1 MLLSLSH
8 NCHIAG
14 YARAAKFNC
23 MPENVVTAGS
33 SQVKSSLPT
42 TRPGAVP
49 GSAEPI
55 QAARE
60 RAPTDLRVLVNHQL
74 SLSGDTS
81 LEGAQKFFGSHD
93 LEFIAVVDNGRTVGL
108 CARRRIGIVLGSRY
122 GFSLFSRNPVRDYLV
137 PEALIIR
144 SGDSIHNVL
153 KRLASR
159 PDEFFYDDVL
169 LEDKDGTF
177 IGSIFVRNL
186 VRLQHNLLLDN
197 IQELE
202 RNRAEIE
209 RKNIQMEQELVMAG
223 KVQQA
228 MLPQIYPVSPAR
240 PGVDSGVLAF
250 YHRYLPAGK
259 VSGDFF
265 HVRRISENLVGVFIC
280 DVMGHGV
287 RSAMITSMLR
297 ALVEELQSEADEPG
311 ELLERLNDDL
321 FAMLHQS
328 DETMYASG
336 IYMIIDT
343 PGLKLCWA
351 SAGHPAPILLR
362 ADGVTE
368 LMCVP
373 REKNGKVL
381 GLVASA
387 SYQTCET
394 ALAPGDRLLLY
405 TDGIYEI
412 FAGEKEYGL
421 AGFTATIR
429 QHFALPTPQLLD
441 RILESA
447 LAFSGAKQF
456 EDDVCLLA
464 IETARA

>member
-1 MLLSLSH
+1 M
-8 NCHIAG
+8 AG
-14 YARAAKFNC
+14 VAMQDPDVPQTK
-23 MPENVVTAGS
+23 G
-33 SQVKSSLPT
+33 
-42 TRPGAVP
+42 PGAIP
-49 GSAEPI
+49 APASKLEAT
-55 QAARE
+55 RE
-60 RAPTDLRVLVNHQL
+60 MAPADLRILMNHHF
-74 SLSGDTS
+74 SLTGDTS
-81 LEGAQKFFGSHD
+81 LEEAQKFFGSHD
-93 LEFIAVVDNGRTVGL
+93 LEFVAVVDNGPAIGL

-137 PEALIIR
+137 PEALVIR
-144 SGDSIHNVL
+144 CTDSIHDVL
-153 KRLASR
+153 ERLSSR
-159 PDEFFYDDVL
+159 RDEFFYDDVL
-169 LEDKDGTF
+169 LEDDTGNF
-177 IGSIFVRNL
+177 LGSIFVRNL

-202 RNRAEIE
+202 RKRAEIE

-228 MLPQIYPVSPAR
+228 MLPQVYPAFPLR
-240 PGVDSGVLAF
+240 PGANVSVLEF
-250 YHRYLPAGK
+250 HHRYVPAGK

-265 HVRRISENLVGVFIC
+265 HVRRIGDHLVGIFIC

-321 FAMLHQS
+321 FAILHQS

-343 PGLKLCWA
+343 TSLKICWS
-351 SAGHPAPILLR
+351 SAGHPAPMLLR
-362 ADGVTE
+362 GQDGEVE

-373 REKNGKVL
+373 RERAGKVL
-381 GLVASA
+381 GLVASS
-387 SYQTCET
+387 SYQTCEAT
-394 ALAPGDRLLLY
+394 LQPGDRLLLY

-412 FAGEKEYGL
+412 FAEEKEFGL
-421 AGFTATIR
+421 TGFSAALR
-429 QHFALPTPQLLD
+429 QHFAMPTPGLLD
-441 RILESA
+441 AVLQSA
-447 LAFSGAKQF
+447 LAFSGSKQF

-464 IETARA
+464 IEAVKGTRS